1 MSSDDP
7 CSEAEDRIESWLVR
21 LIGVTPLPLLCLHD
35 KATDV
40 GPCRVLIQLE
50 RDSVSLIV

>member
-21 LIGVTPLPLLCLHD
+21 LIGVAPLPLLCLHE

-50 RDSVSLIV
+50 SDSVSPIV